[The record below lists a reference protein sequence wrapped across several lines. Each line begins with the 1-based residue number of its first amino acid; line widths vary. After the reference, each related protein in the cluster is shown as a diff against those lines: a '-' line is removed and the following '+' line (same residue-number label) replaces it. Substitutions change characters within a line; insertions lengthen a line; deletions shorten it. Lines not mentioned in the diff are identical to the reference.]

1 MEVKKNNF
9 LENFSKEKKPL
20 VFYILGSLIVLIFS
34 ILGQTPMFL
43 FLPNETNT
51 YSNGLDVFSSLDKN
65 LLLFLLL
72 LPSVFSFLGI
82 WFVLKKIHV
91 RPLISIITSRK
102 KIDFERFKFAFI
114 LWSLISISIF
124 SLEIFF
130 NPIDYE
136 WNFNYSKFLILFFI
150 STAMIPIQSVVEE
163 LIFRGYL
170 MQGFS
175 VFFKN
180 RLLPLLTTSIIF
192 GLLHIL
198 NPEIQKIGY
207 GLLIYY
213 IGTGLFFGIVT
224 LMDEGVELSS
234 GFHVSN
240 NLIAS
245 LLVTADWTAFET
257 YSIFKFTGNPYFS
270 KEVLLYVLIIY
281 PLIIFFLSKKYK
293 WASWKTKIIY

>member
-1 MEVKKNNF
+1 M
-9 LENFSKEKKPL
+9 
-20 VFYILGSLIVLIFS
+20 
-34 ILGQTPMFL
+34 
-43 FLPNETNT
+43 
-51 YSNGLDVFSSLDKN
+51 
-65 LLLFLLL
+65 
-72 LPSVFSFLGI
+72 LPSAFSFLGL
-82 WFVLKKIHV
+82 WFVVKQIHY
-91 RPLISIITSRK
+91 RSLISVITSRT
-102 KIDFERFKFAFI
+102 KIDFKRFRFAFI
-114 LWSLISISIF
+114 LWSIISISIF
-124 SLEIFF
+124 FFEILISP
-130 NPIDYE
+130 NDYE
-136 WNFNYSKFLILFFI
+136 WNFNFSKFIVLFLISFI
-150 STAMIPIQSVVEE
+150 MIPVQSILEE

-180 RLLPLLTTSIIF
+180 RILPLLITSVIF

-213 IGTGLFFGIVT
+213 VGTGVFFGIIT

-257 YSIFKFTGNPYFS
+257 YSIFKFVGNPYFS
-270 KEVLLYVLIIY
+270 KEVLLYVFIVY
-281 PLIIFFLSKKYK
+281 PLIIFLLSKKYK
-293 WASWKTKIIY
+293 WSTWKTKLL

>member
-20 VFYILGSLIVLIFS
+20 GFYLLGSLIVLLFS
-34 ILGQTPMFL
+34 ILGQTPMFF
-43 FLPNETNT
+43 FLPNEINT
-51 YSNGLDVFSSLDKN
+51 YSNGLDVFTSLDKN

-72 LPSVFSFLGI
+72 LPSAFSFLGI
-82 WFVLKKIHV
+82 WFVVKKIHF

-114 LWSLISISIF
+114 LWSLISMSIF
-124 SLEIFF
+124 SIEIFF
-130 NPIDYE
+130 NPIDYK
-136 WNFNYSKFLILFFI
+136 WNFDFSKFLILFLI

-175 VFFKN
+175 FFFKN
-180 RLLPLLTTSIIF
+180 RLLPLLTTSVIF

-198 NPEIQKIGY
+198 NPEIQKLGY

-240 NLIAS
+240 NLVAS

-281 PLIIFFLSKKYK
+281 PLIIIFLSKKYK
-293 WASWKTKIIY
+293 WTNWKIKII

>member
-1 MEVKKNNF
+1 MEVKKNSF
-9 LENFSKEKKPL
+9 LEDFSKEKKSL
-20 VFYILGSLIVLIFS
+20 LFYLLGLLIVLIFS
-34 ILGQTPMFL
+34 IIGQTPMFF
-43 FLPNETNT
+43 FLPNEINT
-51 YSNGLDVFSSLDKN
+51 YSEGFDIFSSLDKN

-72 LPSVFSFLGI
+72 LPSVFSFLGL
-82 WFVLKKIHV
+82 WFVVKQIHF
-91 RPLISIITSRK
+91 RSLISIITSRE
-102 KIDFERFKFAFI
+102 KIDFKRFKFAFI
-114 LWSLISISIF
+114 LWSIISVSVF
-124 SLEIFF
+124 SFEILL
-130 NPIDYE
+130 NPSDYQL
-136 WNFNYSKFLILFFI
+136 NFNYSKFLILFLI
-150 STAMIPIQSVVEE
+150 STIMIPVQSVLEE

-175 VFFKN
+175 FFFKN
-180 RLLPLLTTSIIF
+180 RIMPLLTTSIIF
-192 GLLHIL
+192 GFLHIL

-213 IGTGLFFGIVT
+213 VGTGLFFGIVT

-257 YSIFKFTGNPYFS
+257 YSVFKFIGNPYFS
-270 KEVLLYVLIIY
+270 KEVLLYVFIIY

-293 WASWKTKIIY
+293 WPSWETKIL

>member
-1 MEVKKNNF
+1 MEVKINRF
-9 LENFSKEKKPL
+9 LEDFSEEKKPL
-20 VFYILGSLIVLIFS
+20 GFYLLGSSIVLIFS
-34 ILGQTPMFL
+34 FIGQIPIFL
-43 FLPNETNT
+43 FIPNDLNT
-51 YSNGLDVFSSLDKN
+51 YTEGLDVFSSLDKN
-65 LLLFLLL
+65 LLLLLLL
-72 LPSVFSFLGI
+72 LPSAFSFLGL
-82 WFVLKKIHV
+82 WFVVKQIHY
-91 RPLISIITSRK
+91 RSLISVITSRT
-102 KIDFERFKFAFI
+102 KIDFKRFRFAFI
-114 LWSLISISIF
+114 LWSIISISIF
-124 SLEIFF
+124 FFEILISP
-130 NPIDYE
+130 NDYE
-136 WNFNYSKFLILFFI
+136 WNFNFSKFIVLFLISFI
-150 STAMIPIQSVVEE
+150 MIPVQSILEE

-180 RLLPLLTTSIIF
+180 RILPLLITSIIF

-213 IGTGLFFGIVT
+213 VGTGVFFGIIT

-257 YSIFKFTGNPYFS
+257 YSIFKFVGNPYFS
-270 KEVLLYVLIIY
+270 KEVLLYVFIVY
-281 PLIIFFLSKKYK
+281 PLIIFLLSKKYK
-293 WASWKTKIIY
+293 WSTWKTKLL

>member
-1 MEVKKNNF
+1 MEVKKNSF
-9 LENFSKEKKPL
+9 LEDFSKEKKSL
-20 VFYILGSLIVLIFS
+20 WFYLLGSLIVLIFS
-34 ILGQTPMFL
+34 IIGQTPMFF
-43 FLPNETNT
+43 FLPNEINTN
-51 YSNGLDVFSSLDKN
+51 SEGFDIFSSLDKN

-72 LPSVFSFLGI
+72 LPSVFSFLGL
-82 WFVLKKIHV
+82 WFVVKQIHF
-91 RPLISIITSRK
+91 RSLISIITSRE
-102 KIDFERFKFAFI
+102 KIDFKRFKFAFI
-114 LWSLISISIF
+114 LWSIISVSIF
-124 SLEIFF
+124 SFEILL
-130 NPIDYE
+130 NPTDYE
-136 WNFNYSKFLILFFI
+136 LNFNYSKFLILFLI
-150 STAMIPIQSVVEE
+150 SIIMIPVQSVLEE

-180 RLLPLLTTSIIF
+180 RIMPLLTTSIIF
-192 GLLHIL
+192 GFLHIL

-213 IGTGLFFGIVT
+213 VGTGLFFGIVT

-240 NLIAS
+240 NLVAS

-257 YSIFKFTGNPYFS
+257 YSVFKFTGNPYFS
-270 KEVLLYVLIIY
+270 KEVLLYVFIIY

-293 WASWKTKIIY
+293 WPSWKTKIL

>member
-9 LENFSKEKKPL
+9 LENFSKEKKPFG
-20 VFYILGSLIVLIFS
+20 FYLLGSLIVLIFS
-34 ILGQTPMFL
+34 IFGQIPMFF
-43 FLPNETNT
+43 FLPKGINT

-82 WFVLKKIHV
+82 WFVVKKIHS
-91 RPLISIITSRK
+91 RPLISIITSRN
-102 KIDFERFKFAFI
+102 KIDFKRFKFAFI
-114 LWSLISISIF
+114 LWSLISVSIF

-136 WNFNYSKFLILFFI
+136 WNFDYSKFLILFFI
-150 STAMIPIQSVVEE
+150 STSMIPIQSVLEE

-170 MQGFS
+170 MQGLG

-180 RLLPLLTTSIIF
+180 RLSSLLITSITF

-213 IGTGLFFGIVT
+213 VGTGLFFGIVT

-240 NLIAS
+240 NIVAS

-257 YSIFKFTGNPYFS
+257 YSIFKFTGSPYFS
-270 KEVLLYVLIIY
+270 KEVLLYVFIIY
-281 PLIIFFLSKKYK
+281 PLIIYFLSKKYK
-293 WASWKTKIIY
+293 WASWKIKIL

>member
-1 MEVKKNNF
+1 MEVKKNSF
-9 LENFSKEKKPL
+9 LEDFSKEKKSL
-20 VFYILGSLIVLIFS
+20 WFYLLGSLIVLIFS
-34 ILGQTPMFL
+34 IIGQTPMFF
-43 FLPNETNT
+43 FLPNEINTN
-51 YSNGLDVFSSLDKN
+51 SEGFDIFSSLDKN

-72 LPSVFSFLGI
+72 LPSVFSFLGL
-82 WFVLKKIHV
+82 WFVVKQIHF
-91 RPLISIITSRK
+91 RSLISIITSRE
-102 KIDFERFKFAFI
+102 KIDFKRFKFAFI
-114 LWSLISISIF
+114 LWSIISVSIF
-124 SLEIFF
+124 SFEILL
-130 NPIDYE
+130 NPTDYE
-136 WNFNYSKFLILFFI
+136 LNFNYSKFLILFLI
-150 STAMIPIQSVVEE
+150 SIIMIPVQSVLEE

-180 RLLPLLTTSIIF
+180 RIMPLLTTSIIF
-192 GLLHIL
+192 GFLHIL

-213 IGTGLFFGIVT
+213 VGTGLFFGIVT

-240 NLIAS
+240 NLVAS

-257 YSIFKFTGNPYFS
+257 YSIFKFIGNPYFS
-270 KEVLLYVLIIY
+270 KEVLLYVFIIY

-293 WASWKTKIIY
+293 WPSWKTKIL

>member
-1 MEVKKNNF
+1 MEVKKNSF
-9 LENFSKEKKPL
+9 LEDFSKEKKSL
-20 VFYILGSLIVLIFS
+20 WFYLLGSLIVLIFS
-34 ILGQTPMFL
+34 IIGQTPMFF
-43 FLPNETNT
+43 FLPNEINTN
-51 YSNGLDVFSSLDKN
+51 SEGFDIFSSLDKN

-72 LPSVFSFLGI
+72 LPSVFSFLGL
-82 WFVLKKIHV
+82 WFVVKQIHF
-91 RPLISIITSRK
+91 RSLISIITSRE
-102 KIDFERFKFAFI
+102 KIDFKRFKFAFI
-114 LWSLISISIF
+114 LWSIISVSIF
-124 SLEIFF
+124 SFEILL
-130 NPIDYE
+130 NPTDYE
-136 WNFNYSKFLILFFI
+136 LNFNYSKFLVLFLI
-150 STAMIPIQSVVEE
+150 SIIMIPIQSLLEE

-180 RLLPLLTTSIIF
+180 RIMPLLTTSIIF
-192 GLLHIL
+192 GFLHIL

-213 IGTGLFFGIVT
+213 VGTGLFFGIVT

-240 NLIAS
+240 NLVAS

-257 YSIFKFTGNPYFS
+257 YSVFKFTGNPYFS
-270 KEVLLYVLIIY
+270 KEVLLYVFIIY

-293 WASWKTKIIY
+293 WPSWKTKVL